1 MVMKISLCSSS
12 LYNRDKR
19 WHNNTLH
26 SLLFTVFAFSC
37 CSWAILHL
45 PLLMLLCFLLLNILF
60 CVHSA
65 VSLHTP
71 YTQLP
76 SAPWAPHETPHC
88 CSAASQRDSRQSLT
102 RLFSSAAAVAADD
115 PLDLF
120 CGILMW
126 FDLQRG
132 LRRSHNTCLNTLSLA
147 HLSLPCVLNLAPQIS
162 LLLPSCCVTAPF
174 VCCCVAFFSLAY
186 AQSCFTLSILLLFI
200 YAFMCRLSYSVLFI
214 LFATCSAVPFMSWL
228 AYHEDSF

>member
-1 MVMKISLCSSS
+1 M
-12 LYNRDKR
+12 
-19 WHNNTLH
+19 
-26 SLLFTVFAFSC
+26 FAFFC

-45 PLLMLLCFLLLNILF
+45 PLLMLLCFLLLNILICLF

-65 VSLHTP
+65 ASLHTP

-147 HLSLPCVLNLAPQIS
+147 HLSSPCMLNLAPQIC

-186 AQSCFTLSILLLFI
+186 AQSCFTWSILLLFI
-200 YAFMCRLSYSVLFI
+200 YDFMCRLSYLFCTLCPFCNSLCSSLYVLISVSWGFI
-214 LFATCSAVPFMSWL
+214 LMFV
-228 AYHEDSF
+228 